1 MKVSIA
7 RLPGPVIVNK
17 ILAQTADGI
26 KPPQLFEP
34 DRTFRL
40 RGASCPRGLCYTSPC
55 QPKQKQALLASNLPG
70 IGWPDSSKRGSECGR
85 ASPTLPPTPH
95 FDRSVD
101 ASENAR
107 RNQPIRVALKN
118 NTTYHTADGFKI
130 SNMFG

>member
-1 MKVSIA
+1 MKVSIG

-70 IGWPDSSKRGSECGR
+70 IGWPDSSKRGSLQPLILIDLFMPQKTQENE
-85 ASPTLPPTPH
+85 PTHLA
-95 FDRSVD
+95 V
-101 ASENAR
+101 
-107 RNQPIRVALKN
+107 RNH
-118 NTTYHTADGFKI
+118 TTYHTADGFKI